1 MHDVCGTS
9 IFSTQVYL
17 WIVYTKHFIE
27 DGMASEP
34 SLGEGSTPKKSV
46 LLSVCRCCNKS
57 SGSIKTRV
65 FLLGK
70 KADDEK
76 LLEKIR
82 DFGGVVI
89 KYSDMLPSH
98 ICKVCYSTVTT
109 LEHKACLF
117 RYRCKETE
125 KDQLQSCERSKRERK
140 ENSPKTHAT
149 ESMSPWVSKYVTMS
163 KSPISPSVESHQRKK
178 SQDTTNASRGS
189 LSRRRLILPKPRQ
202 LADSTG

>member
-1 MHDVCGTS
+1 
-9 IFSTQVYL
+9 
-17 WIVYTKHFIE
+17 
-27 DGMASEP
+27 MASEP

-125 KDQLQSCERSKRERK
+125 KDQLQSCERSKRGRK

-149 ESMSPWVSKYVTMS
+149 ESTMS
-163 KSPISPSVESHQRKK
+163 KSPISPSVASPQRKK
-178 SQDTTNASRGS
+178 SQDTTNARSWIS
-189 LSRRRLILPKPRQ
+189 QSPETDIAK
-202 LADSTG
+202 TGTTS